1 MSIESVMPSNHLIL
15 CHHLLLLP
23 SIFPTSGSF
32 PMSQLFPSGGQSI
45 GVGSLSLL
53 QQVFPTQESNQGL
66 LHCRQ
71 ILYQLSY
78 QGSSIGKPHREAWK
92 LLKRSKIRS
101 WNIKQGPHP
110 ISTTYFFKSVIIILD
125 DKDIMNIDS
134 AIASF

>member
-1 MSIESVMPSNHLIL
+1 MFLQAD
-15 CHHLLLLP
+15 
-23 SIFPTSGSF
+23 SF
-32 PMSQLFPSGGQSI
+32 PAEPPGKPKNT
-45 GVGSLSLL
+45 GVGSLTLL
-53 QQVFPTQESNQGL
+53 QWIFLTEEPNQGL

-110 ISTTYFFKSVIIILD
+110 ISTPYFFKSGIIILD